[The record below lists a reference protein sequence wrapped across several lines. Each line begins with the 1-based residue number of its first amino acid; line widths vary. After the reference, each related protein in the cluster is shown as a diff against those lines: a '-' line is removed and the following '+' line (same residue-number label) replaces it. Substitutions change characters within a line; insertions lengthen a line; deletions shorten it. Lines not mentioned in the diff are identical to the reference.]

1 MRPQTESAVMSF
13 GDHLDDLRRRLILV
27 LLGVVPVFLVALI
40 FGKPL
45 IGFLAQPAFDAL
57 TAAGQ
62 PDTLLAT
69 SPLDPFLAYM
79 KVALISAALIG
90 TPWILL
96 QVWLFVAP
104 GLYAAERRFVYFLL
118 PLSVLL
124 TAAGMVFLYKVLLPV
139 SLTFLVGFNASLI
152 DRTID
157 RSPMPEGV
165 ALPSLP
171 ILEASPTTKDFEE
184 GRAPAGSMWLDGQT
198 NQLRVM
204 APDGEIL
211 SGSVYGST
219 GMAQEFRIGEYMS
232 LVFLLAIVFAVS
244 SQLPIAML
252 LSRWAGIFEPESF
265 TPYRKIIFFACVVLG
280 AILTPADPFSMIAL
294 GGALYILFE
303 FGLVLMKYV
312 PASLIA
318 GPSARGTD
326 GDMEA

>member
-1 MRPQTESAVMSF
+1 MTPPNESAVMSF
-13 GDHLDDLRRRLILV
+13 GDHLDDLRRRLVLV
-27 LLGVVPVFLVALI
+27 LVAVIPVFVVALF

-57 TAAGQ
+57 TAAGL

-79 KVALISAALIG
+79 KVALIAALLLG

-104 GLYAAERRFVYFLL
+104 GLYAAERRFIYFLL

-139 SLTFLVGFNASLI
+139 SLTFLVAFNASLI
-152 DRTID
+152 DRSIP
-157 RSPMPEGV
+157 RA
-165 ALPSLP
+165 ALPEDITLP
-171 ILEASPTTKDFEE
+171 TMPVLEASPTESDFDE
-184 GRAPAGSMWLDGQT
+184 GRALAGSMWLDGRT
-198 NQLRVM
+198 NQVRVM
-204 APDGEIL
+204 GEGGEVLTAPL
-211 SGSVYGST
+211 YAAT
-219 GMAQEFRIGEYMS
+219 GMSQEFRVGEYMS
-232 LVFLLAIVFAVS
+232 LVFLLAIVFAIS

-265 TPYRKIIFFACVVLG
+265 TPYRRYIFFGCAIVG

-294 GGALYILFE
+294 GGALYVLFE

-318 GPSARGTD
+318 GPASRGTD
-326 GDMEA
+326 GDLEA